1 MIEETTV
8 VNIKHPNAGLSTYI
22 GRGSPFGNP
31 YSHLPNTKA
40 VWRVNSRGEAIA
52 KYRTWFITKV
62 RTDAIFLKKVLDLRG
77 KKLGCFCHPLPCH
90 GEIIV
95 EFLKFVEHNNFRKF
109 V

>member
-1 MIEETTV
+1 MVEKTTI
-8 VNIKHPNAGLSTYI
+8 VNIKHLGAGLYTYI

-40 VWRVNSRGEAIA
+40 AWRVNSRGEAIA

-62 RTDAIFLKKVLDLRG
+62 RTDTIFLEKVLGLEG
-77 KKLGCFCHPLPCH
+77 KKLGCFCYPLPCH
-90 GEIIV
+90 GNIIV
-95 EFLKFVEHNNFRKF
+95 EFLKFVEHNDYRKF